1 MNTHGFELKSFGL
14 EIVNDLPGYWTGL
27 MMSTQGELCLCSC
40 VIVST
45 TVIVIAIVI
54 VIVKIVHIWAANAVH
69 LGWTM
74 LCPLWHSQCISK
86 KHKTM
91 HQCLFIAY
99 NWGHLV
105 DVVHSE
111 LHKVYIQPS

>member
-1 MNTHGFELKSFGL
+1 
-14 EIVNDLPGYWTGL
+14 
-27 MMSTQGELCLCSC
+27 MSTQGELCLCSC

-111 LHKVYIQPS
+111 LHTVYIQLS

>member
-1 MNTHGFELKSFGL
+1 
-14 EIVNDLPGYWTGL
+14 
-27 MMSTQGELCLCSC
+27 MSTQGELCLCSC
-40 VIVST
+40 VIVSTTVIVIVIVST

-105 DVVHSE
+105 DVVHNG
-111 LHKVYIQPS
+111 LHSVYKQPS